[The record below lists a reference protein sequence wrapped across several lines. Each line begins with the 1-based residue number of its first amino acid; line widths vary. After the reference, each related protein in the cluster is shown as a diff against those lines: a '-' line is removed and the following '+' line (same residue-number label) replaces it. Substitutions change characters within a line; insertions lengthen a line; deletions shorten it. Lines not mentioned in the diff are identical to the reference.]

1 MTRKD
6 LIEKYNIFG
15 RNENISLHH
24 KKGEFNFGGGYC
36 GNISLING
44 NAMFNGKKYSD
55 IQTLDTALREWE
67 KSLDFPVDTYNPTY
81 NEIYRIK
88 YRIEWYLTEKM
99 GFEVS
104 YGTISSW
111 DEKYVRKIGTDA
123 KFVVNL
129 EYSDDVVVI
138 FMRIGEYSM
147 THEVKNAESG
157 IAAINSIL
165 SGFVLMMA
173 KDIVEVISSCDG
185 SVAAEVDAFVR
196 SNSNIFGYEKVDFKE
211 LMIEKLELQLKAL
224 KNM

>member
-15 RNENISLHH
+15 RNENISLYR
-24 KKGEFNFGGGYC
+24 KKGEFNFGAGYC

-44 NAMFNGKKYSD
+44 NAMFNGEKYSD

-67 KSLDFPVDTYNPTY
+67 KSLDFPVDTYNPMY
-81 NEIYRIK
+81 NEIYRVK
-88 YRIEWYLTEKM
+88 DRIEWYLTEKM

-111 DEKYVRKIGTDA
+111 DGKYVRKIGTDA

-129 EYSDDVVVI
+129 ELSDVVVI
-138 FMRIGEYSM
+138 FMHIGDYSM
-147 THEVKNAESG
+147 TYKAINAESG
-157 IAAINSIL
+157 IAAINSVL
-165 SGFVLMMA
+165 NGFVLMMA
-173 KDIVEVISSCDG
+173 KDMVEVISSCDG
-185 SVAAEVDAFVR
+185 SVAADVDAFVR